1 MKVSGSSRKN
11 SKYKNIHVMIHMG
24 IFFIRKGKEIVNVE
38 SIVFDNISSV
48 KAKLRMQMEFRL
60 RSVRVGN
67 GEQGNEREAICLLDI
82 SNDNG
87 AWLSIVR

>member
-1 MKVSGSSRKN
+1 
-11 SKYKNIHVMIHMG
+11 MIHMG

-60 RSVRVGN
+60 RSVRVEN
-67 GEQGNEREAICLLDI
+67 GEQGNEREATCLLDI

>member
-1 MKVSGSSRKN
+1 
-11 SKYKNIHVMIHMG
+11 MIHMG
-24 IFFIRKGKEIVNVE
+24 IFFIRKGKEIVNDE

-67 GEQGNEREAICLLDI
+67 GEQGNEREATCLLDI

>member
-1 MKVSGSSRKN
+1 
-11 SKYKNIHVMIHMG
+11 MIHMG

-67 GEQGNEREAICLLDI
+67 GEQGNEREATCLLDI

>member
-1 MKVSGSSRKN
+1 
-11 SKYKNIHVMIHMG
+11 MIRMG
-24 IFFIRKGKEIVNVE
+24 IFFIRKGKEIVNAK

-48 KAKLRMQMEFRL
+48 KVKLRMQMEFRL

-67 GEQGNEREAICLLDI
+67 GEQGNEREATCLLDI

>member
-1 MKVSGSSRKN
+1 MRVSGSSGKN

-24 IFFIRKGKEIVNVE
+24 IFFIRKGKEIVNAK
-38 SIVFDNISSV
+38 SIVFDNIVSV
-48 KAKLRMQMEFRL
+48 KVKFRMQMEFRL

-67 GEQGNEREAICLLDI
+67 GEQENEREATCLLDI

-87 AWLSIVR
+87 AGLSIVR

>member
-1 MKVSGSSRKN
+1 
-11 SKYKNIHVMIHMG
+11 MIHMD
-24 IFFIRKGKEIVNVE
+24 IFFIRKGKEVVNAK
-38 SIVFDNISSV
+38 SIVFDTIESV
-48 KAKLRMQMEFRL
+48 KVKLRMQMEFRL

-67 GEQGNEREAICLLDI
+67 GGQGNEREATCLLDI

>member
-1 MKVSGSSRKN
+1 
-11 SKYKNIHVMIHMG
+11 MIHMG